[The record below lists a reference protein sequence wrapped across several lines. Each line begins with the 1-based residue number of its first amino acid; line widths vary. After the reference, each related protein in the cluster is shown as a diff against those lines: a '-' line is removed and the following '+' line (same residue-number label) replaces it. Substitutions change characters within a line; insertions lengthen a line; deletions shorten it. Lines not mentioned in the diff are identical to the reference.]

1 MAMKWLLAFAR
12 KGLPM
17 GGSFGQKRIG
27 G

>member
-1 MAMKWLLAFAR
+1 MAMKRLLAFAR

-17 GGSFGQKRIG
+17 GGGFGLKRIG